1 MRVLELFCG
10 TKSVGKVCRE
20 KDWEVISVDID
31 KKFKPDI
38 CCDIKDFDYKKYPV
52 GHFDIIW
59 ASPPCT
65 YFSRVRLSNIGKWNK
80 EHNKTLTRELCDND
94 LLEKGLPPLYK
105 TLDII
110 EYLKPKY
117 FFIENPQ
124 TGQMKNH
131 IDLPY
136 IDVDY
141 CRFNFNYKKRTRI
154 WNNRENME
162 NKLCL
167 GKNNCEFME
176 GNKHLERVG
185 DGKCK
190 LSKID
195 KYRIPSGVIE
205 YLFFDIT
212 KN

>member
-20 KDWEVISVDID
+20 KGWEVISVDID
-31 KKFKPDI
+31 KKFDPDI

-59 ASPPCT
+59 GSPPCQ
-65 YFSRVRLSNIGKWNK
+65 YFSKARLSNIGRYNR
-80 EHNKTLTRELCDND
+80 EHKDILTREMCDND
-94 LLEKGLPPLYK
+94 LLEKGLPPLHK
-105 TLDII
+105 TLEII

-124 TGQMKNH
+124 TGQMKYH

-141 CRFNFNYKKRTRI
+141 CRFGFNYKKRTRI
-154 WNNRENME
+154 WNNRENLE

-176 GNKHLERVG
+176 GNRHMERVG
-185 DGKCK
+185 HASCK
-190 LSKID
+190 LCKTD
-195 KYRIPSGVIE
+195 KYRIPAGVIE
-205 YLFFDIT
+205 YLF
-212 KN
+212 NSC